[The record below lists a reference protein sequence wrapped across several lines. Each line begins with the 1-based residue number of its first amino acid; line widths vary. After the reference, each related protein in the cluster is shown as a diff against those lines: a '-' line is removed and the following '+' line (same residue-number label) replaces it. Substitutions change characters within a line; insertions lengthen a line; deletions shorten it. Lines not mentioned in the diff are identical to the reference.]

1 LVKTL
6 SQILEV
12 LGIDLK
18 SSEKKLLIFATISI
32 AIVFIAAILLL
43 YTISFLSIN
52 IYLKIITVGFVF
64 IFFLFIIYLTIS
76 YLLSPMFKTNYLLEL
91 LLKDTLHELNIPLSV
106 IKANLQML
114 NLDEK
119 NDKKLKRLRR
129 IGSACIDLDRLYNDM
144 DYYIKREVRYDV
156 KENFDVQEAVK
167 DIVEKITSQG
177 LNLDIEQNVDTLNVV
192 ADKHG
197 FLKILSNLL
206 DNSIKYTKDE
216 KKIQIELKNA
226 KLTITDNGIG
236 MDQGEL
242 FKVFD
247 RYYQTNNEQKGSG
260 IGLSIVKAYCDEEK
274 IFINIYSKKD
284 NGTKVTL
291 DLKNILVKE
300 K

>member
-1 LVKTL
+1 M
-6 SQILEV
+6 
-12 LGIDLK
+12 K

-52 IYLKIITVGFVF
+52 IYLKVITVGFVF
-64 IFFLFIIYLTIS
+64 IFFSFIIYLTIS